1 MSVIKLCKILLLSF
15 SLVFVILFPLTT
27 FAMVATPSD
36 VMKVSVSTS
45 SNASPID
52 DYVDADEFD
61 TIDSPVLLS
70 SGDDSDY
77 NVKWHYVAVWSG
89 TDTRYTAGSVSYTH
103 LEVVK
108 HRQNLLKKMS
118 SNFTSVK
125 NFYALRT

>member
-52 DYVDADEFD
+52 DYVDTDEFD
-61 TIDSPVLLS
+61 TIDSPV
-70 SGDDSDY
+70 
-77 NVKWHYVAVWSG
+77 
-89 TDTRYTAGSVSYTH
+89 SVSYTH
-103 LEVVK
+103 LT
-108 HRQNLLKKMS
+108 LP
-118 SNFTSVK
+118 TI
-125 NFYALRT
+125 A